1 MISPFCKAKI
11 RKLFS
16 QHPRQKKQMLYIIY
30 STEIYCVL
38 AQSSVKKKTKKKNLE
53 NKMPTFYAFQGVQS
67 LEISSTHLVVVFI
80 TLAGKISFS

>member
-1 MISPFCKAKI
+1 
-11 RKLFS
+11 
-16 QHPRQKKQMLYIIY
+16 MLYIIY

-38 AQSSVKKKTKKKNLE
+38 AQSSVKKKQKKNLE

>member
-1 MISPFCKAKI
+1 
-11 RKLFS
+11 
-16 QHPRQKKQMLYIIY
+16 MLYIIY

-38 AQSSVKKKTKKKNLE
+38 AQSSVKKKTKKNLE